1 MKTFNSKVGALCA
14 SALMT
19 ASAASPLTAEDLRFA
34 IGYPPNSSPVEVMED
49 YAAKVEELS
58 GGAMTVKVFPASLLS
73 FPETSPGVRDGIADM
88 GLLATGYHPSEYPIN
103 NIVPNTTISLINY
116 GEQVKNREAMA
127 YASALTEF
135 TFFHCPECNAEF
147 AEQNQVFT
155 SIASTSAYYMMC
167 NQPVPSLEVA
177 KTLRLRAP
185 SNWARW
191 ANYIGATPTNV
202 NLGEMNEAM
211 SQGVLDCL
219 VASAAELINW
229 NLTDL
234 VQDIVIGVPGGVA
247 AGAPVNIN
255 MDTWQGL
262 SSEDRKVLMQAAAF
276 SQAQY
281 AWMFHQRE
289 AEAIEAA
296 KEAGA
301 TVHEADQSLI
311 DATKAFVEEDIKSML
326 VDVEEQYGIMN
337 GAELIETF
345 TPILDKWVE
354 IAAGIDSAEALETAL
369 WEEVFSKVDVDAHGM

>member
-1 MKTFNSKVGALCA
+1 MTRMTTLRTAVLGATV
-14 SALMT
+14 ALIAGM
-19 ASAASPLTAEDLRFA
+19 SPLAAKDLRFA
-34 IGYPPNSSPVEVMED
+34 IGYPPNSSPVDVMEA

-58 GGAMTVKVFPASLLS
+58 GGDLTVKVFPSSLLS
-73 FPETSPGVRDGIADM
+73 FPETSPGVRDGIADL

-103 NIVPNTTISLINY
+103 NLVPNTTIGLIAY
-116 GEQVKNREAMA
+116 GDKVKGREAMA

-135 TFFHCPECNAEF
+135 TFFNCPECNVEF
-147 AEQNQVFT
+147 AAQNQVFT

-177 KTLRLRAP
+177 QTLRLRAP

-191 ANYIGATPTNV
+191 ATYIGATPTNV

-234 VQDIVIGVPGGVA
+234 IKDIVVGVPGGVA

-255 MDTWQGL
+255 MDTWQAL
-262 SSEDRKVLMQAAAF
+262 TSEERKIMMQAAAF

-289 AEAIEAA
+289 AEALAAAEAN
-296 KEAGA
+296 GA
-301 TVHEADQSLI
+301 SVHEADASLI
-311 DATKAFVEEDIKSML
+311 DITKQFVVEDTQTML
-326 VDVEEQYGIMN
+326 VDVNEKYGITN
-337 GAELIETF
+337 GADMLATF
-345 TPILDKWVE
+345 QPILDKWVD
-354 IAAGIDSAEALETAL
+354 IAAGIDSVEALETAL
-369 WEEVFSKVDVDAHGM
+369 WDEVFSKVDVDAHGM